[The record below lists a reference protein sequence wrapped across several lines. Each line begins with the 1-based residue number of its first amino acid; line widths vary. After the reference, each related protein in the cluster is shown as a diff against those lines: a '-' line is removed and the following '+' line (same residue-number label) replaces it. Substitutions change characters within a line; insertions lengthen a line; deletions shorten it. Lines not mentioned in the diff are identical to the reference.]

1 VAQYQLNL
9 LVVAVAVLMP
19 EVLVE
24 LVVTQEDLAVVVVPM
39 GLVQH
44 QRLDLEILLVL
55 VQVRVILVG
64 MVVVMR
70 TVIVN
75 TLLVEVVAQEPQ
87 AAMQ

>member
-1 VAQYQLNL
+1 VARYQLNL
-9 LVVAVAVLMP
+9 LVAVVAVVMP

-39 GLVQH
+39 GLVLH

>member
-1 VAQYQLNL
+1 
-9 LVVAVAVLMP
+9 
-19 EVLVE
+19 

>member
-1 VAQYQLNL
+1 MNL
-9 LVVAVAVLMP
+9 LVAVVAVVMP

-24 LVVTQEDLAVVVVPM
+24 LVVTQEDLVVVVVPM
-39 GLVQH
+39 GLVLH
-44 QRLDLEILLVL
+44 QRQDLEILLVSI
-55 VQVRVILVG
+55 QVRVILVG